1 MLEYLKYSERGYFMK
16 NNVKEIMKEYKEGIE
31 KIDNAYKVEKV
42 EKNDFSEINKKIEY
56 EKHFIGVLE
65 SEAKGENK
73 ALIERAK
80 ERLEKASKE
89 KEEKEKVEKIDLSEI
104 NKKIEYEK
112 HFIEV
117 LESEAKEENK
127 VLIERAKERLE
138 EASKEKEEKE
148 KQNAEIDEKNEK
160 NKNDKAKLRNEK
172 VILPSGREVTR
183 AEKDKIEK
191 NYLKDTAIRKLTQ
204 ESKNISE
211 EITKKD
217 KELKENIDKKMNFRY
232 EFEKDAEG
240 KSTGKVLNE
249 KELDGIIATIHNLK
263 KDMTELNGMQAECQK
278 YLEELKQK
286 DQEKMDEVAK
296 AWNNVKP
303 EEKEVETKQVSE
315 PQTNSQSQTSSEQ
328 SREGNSQPNNND
340 INGLEENILRQTQL
354 EEQEGKNGNS
364 QNEQPKVDT
373 EKNGSEQPETDI
385 DENEEKEA
393 EKPGIVIARKVT
405 ITNKQNFFGV
415 GKIGKIFK
423 KDNEDK
429 IANLK
434 TIFTKGKEETLND
447 IAENVDPAII
457 EGVIELRKRNM
468 LTEKQAQKAIINLAT
483 GSATKENL
491 DFTIEYNMKDLS
503 KWAFLPWNRGVRDQ
517 IAKVAEENREN
528 EIAEFTDGVEY
539 EPNPIKRM
547 MARVK
552 QKKLGNGKEKEDNVE
567 EKTSKVSNVFKK
579 RIKDEAQ
586 KSDYEQLRDDI
597 IAGKDVESLDEII
610 KKAKEATR
618 TGKIST
624 TELQNLMNNAE
635 TMKKDIASRENEEPE
650 EKKVIINDPQEME
663 K

>member
-31 KIDNAYKVEKV
+31 KIDNAYKVEKI
-42 EKNDFSEINKKIEY
+42 DF
-56 EKHFIGVLE
+56 
-65 SEAKGENK
+65 
-73 ALIERAK
+73 
-80 ERLEKASKE
+80 
-89 KEEKEKVEKIDLSEI
+89 SEI

-160 NKNDKAKLRNEK
+160 NKSDKAKLRNEK

-278 YLEELKQK
+278 YLEEFKQK

-328 SREGNSQPNNND
+328 PREGNSQPNNND

-354 EEQEGKNGNS
+354 EEQEGKNENS
-364 QNEQPKVDT
+364 QNEQPEVDT
-373 EKNGSEQPETDI
+373 EKNGSEQPETGR
-385 DENEEKEA
+385 DENVEKET

-429 IANLK
+429 TANLK
-434 TIFTKGKEETLND
+434 KIFAKGKEETLND
-447 IAENVDPAII
+447 IAEKVDPAII

-468 LTEKQAQKAIINLAT
+468 LTEKQAQKAIFNLAT

-517 IAKVAEENREN
+517 VAKVAEENRKN

-567 EKTSKVSNVFKK
+567 EKTSKASNVFKK

>member
-31 KIDNAYKVEKV
+31 KIDNAYKV
-42 EKNDFSEINKKIEY
+42 
-56 EKHFIGVLE
+56 
-65 SEAKGENK
+65 
-73 ALIERAK
+73 
-80 ERLEKASKE
+80 
-89 KEEKEKVEKIDLSEI
+89 EKVEKIDLSEI

-160 NKNDKAKLRNEK
+160 NKSDKAELKNEK
-172 VILPSGREVTR
+172 VVLSSGREVTR

-191 NYLKDTAIRKLTQ
+191 NHLKDTAIRKLTQ

-240 KSTGKVLNE
+240 KSTGNVLNE
-249 KELDGIIATIHNLK
+249 KELDEIIATINNLK
-263 KDMTELNGMQAECQK
+263 KDMTELNGMQVECQK
-278 YLEELKQK
+278 YLEEFKQK
-286 DQEKMDEVAK
+286 DQERMGEVAK

-303 EEKEVETKQVSE
+303 EEKEAKNVETKQVSE
-315 PQTNSQSQTSSEQ
+315 QQPNSQSQTSSEQ
-328 SREGNSQPNNND
+328 LREGNSQPNNND

-364 QNEQPKVDT
+364 QNEQPEVDT
-373 EKNGSEQPETDI
+373 EKET
-385 DENEEKEA
+385 
-393 EKPGIVIARKVT
+393 EKPRIVIARKVT

-423 KDNEDK
+423 KDNEYK
-429 IANLK
+429 IANHK

-552 QKKLGNGKEKEDNVE
+552 QKKLGNGKEKEDKEKEDNVE
-567 EKTSKVSNVFKK
+567 EKTSKASDVFKK

>member
-31 KIDNAYKVEKV
+31 KIDNAYKVEKI
-42 EKNDFSEINKKIEY
+42 DFSEINKKIEY
-56 EKHFIGVLE
+56 EKHFIEVLE
-65 SEAKGENK
+65 GEAKEENK
-73 ALIERAK
+73 VLIERAK
-80 ERLEKASKE
+80 ERLKEALKE
-89 KEEKEKVEKIDLSEI
+89 KKVDLSEI

-160 NKNDKAKLRNEK
+160 NKSDKAKLRNEK

-296 AWNNVKP
+296 AWNNVKK
-303 EEKEVETKQVSE
+303 EEKDTKKFEPKPNPKPDPKPDPKPQQNPIVPVSHV
-315 PQTNSQSQTSSEQ
+315 
-328 SREGNSQPNNND
+328 
-340 INGLEENILRQTQL
+340 
-354 EEQEGKNGNS
+354 KNYDNK
-364 QNEQPKVDT
+364 PK
-373 EKNGSEQPETDI
+373 
-385 DENEEKEA
+385 
-393 EKPGIVIARKVT
+393 IVISRNVT
-405 ITNKQNFFGV
+405 IGTDKKNKG
-415 GKIGKIFK
+415 IGKIRGILKQDKNK
-423 KDNEDK
+423 KYESLKNILVNE
-429 IANLK
+429 N
-434 TIFTKGKEETLND
+434 EETLNA
-447 IAENVDPAII
+447 IIKKVDPLVLQGI
-457 EGVIELRKRNM
+457 VELQENNMISNYDAEKSIKR
-468 LTEKQAQKAIINLAT
+468 LA
-483 GSATKENL
+483 GEIATKENL
-491 DFTIEYNMKDLS
+491 AFELEYDMKDLS
-503 KWAFLPWNRGVRDQ
+503 KGAFWPWNRAVRDQ
-517 IAKVAEENREN
+517 VARVAEENREKG
-528 EIAEFTDGVEY
+528 IAEFIDGVEY

-567 EKTSKVSNVFKK
+567 EKTSKASNVFKK

>member
-1 MLEYLKYSERGYFMK
+1 MRKKILSIALAVMMAIPTMPVMAASDKDVLGDWYANIYGVGIQVTFRKGGSYLISMDGVNNGDPEEGTWKMTGDAITLDEGEENSMNLTVKGNSISADSGEFTLSREETEYDGYTPAKLVDADEKDFDGIWKADYVSTGNITAPVDVFGISGAFISVKSGKLELFLNSDAY
-16 NNVKEIMKEYKEGIE
+16 E
-31 KIDNAYKVEKV
+31 KPLDAEDLTVEFKDNACT
-42 EKNDFSEINKKIEY
+42 FTS
-56 EKHFIGVLE
+56 
-65 SEAKGENK
+65 
-73 ALIERAK
+73 
-80 ERLEKASKE
+80 
-89 KEEKEKVEKIDLSEI
+89 
-104 NKKIEYEK
+104 
-112 HFIEV
+112 
-117 LESEAKEENK
+117 
-127 VLIERAKERLE
+127 
-138 EASKEKEEKE
+138 
-148 KQNAEIDEKNEK
+148 
-160 NKNDKAKLRNEK
+160 
-172 VILPSGREVTR
+172 
-183 AEKDKIEK
+183 EKD
-191 NYLKDTAIRKLTQ
+191 
-204 ESKNISE
+204 
-211 EITKKD
+211 
-217 KELKENIDKKMNFRY
+217 
-232 EFEKDAEG
+232 
-240 KSTGKVLNE
+240 
-249 KELDGIIATIHNLK
+249 
-263 KDMTELNGMQAECQK
+263 
-278 YLEELKQK
+278 
-286 DQEKMDEVAK
+286 
-296 AWNNVKP
+296 
-303 EEKEVETKQVSE
+303 
-315 PQTNSQSQTSSEQ
+315 
-328 SREGNSQPNNND
+328 
-340 INGLEENILRQTQL
+340 
-354 EEQEGKNGNS
+354 
-364 QNEQPKVDT
+364 
-373 EKNGSEQPETDI
+373 
-385 DENEEKEA
+385 EEKEA

-434 TIFTKGKEETLND
+434 TIFAKGKEETLND

-567 EKTSKVSNVFKK
+567 EKTSKASNVFKK

-635 TMKKDIASRENEEPE
+635 TMKKDIASRENEESE

>member
-31 KIDNAYKVEKV
+31 KIDNAYKV
-42 EKNDFSEINKKIEY
+42 
-56 EKHFIGVLE
+56 
-65 SEAKGENK
+65 
-73 ALIERAK
+73 
-80 ERLEKASKE
+80 
-89 KEEKEKVEKIDLSEI
+89 EKVEKIDLSEI

-160 NKNDKAKLRNEK
+160 NKSDKAELKNEK
-172 VILPSGREVTR
+172 VVLSSGREVTR

-191 NYLKDTAIRKLTQ
+191 NHLKDTAIRKLTQ

-217 KELKENIDKKMNFRY
+217 KELKENVDKKMNFRY

-240 KSTGKVLNE
+240 KSTGNVLNE
-249 KELDGIIATIHNLK
+249 KELDEIIATINNLK
-263 KDMTELNGMQAECQK
+263 KDMTELNGMQVECQK
-278 YLEELKQK
+278 YLEEFKQK
-286 DQEKMDEVAK
+286 DQERMGEVAK

-303 EEKEVETKQVSE
+303 EEKEAKNVETKQVSE
-315 PQTNSQSQTSSEQ
+315 QQPNSQSQTSSEQ
-328 SREGNSQPNNND
+328 LREGNSQPNNND

-364 QNEQPKVDT
+364 QNEQPEVDT
-373 EKNGSEQPETDI
+373 EKET
-385 DENEEKEA
+385 
-393 EKPGIVIARKVT
+393 EKPRIVIARKVT

-552 QKKLGNGKEKEDNVE
+552 QKKLGNGKEKEDKEKEDNVE
-567 EKTSKVSNVFKK
+567 EKTSKASDVFKK

-650 EKKVIINDPQEME
+650 EKEVIINDPQEME

>member
-31 KIDNAYKVEKV
+31 KIDNAYKV
-42 EKNDFSEINKKIEY
+42 
-56 EKHFIGVLE
+56 
-65 SEAKGENK
+65 
-73 ALIERAK
+73 
-80 ERLEKASKE
+80 
-89 KEEKEKVEKIDLSEI
+89 EKVEKIDLSEI

-160 NKNDKAKLRNEK
+160 NKSDKAELKNEK
-172 VILPSGREVTR
+172 VVLSSGREVTR

-191 NYLKDTAIRKLTQ
+191 NHLKDTAIRKLTQ

-240 KSTGKVLNE
+240 KSTGNVLNE
-249 KELDGIIATIHNLK
+249 KELDEIIATINNLK
-263 KDMTELNGMQAECQK
+263 KDMTELNGMQVECQK
-278 YLEELKQK
+278 YLEEFKQK
-286 DQEKMDEVAK
+286 DQERMGEVAK

-303 EEKEVETKQVSE
+303 EEKEAKNVETKQVSE
-315 PQTNSQSQTSSEQ
+315 QQPNSQSQTSSEQ
-328 SREGNSQPNNND
+328 LREGNSQPNNND

-364 QNEQPKVDT
+364 QNEQPEVDT
-373 EKNGSEQPETDI
+373 EKET
-385 DENEEKEA
+385 
-393 EKPGIVIARKVT
+393 EKPRIVIARKVT

-552 QKKLGNGKEKEDNVE
+552 QKKLGNGKEKEDKEKEDNVE
-567 EKTSKVSNVFKK
+567 EKTSKASDVFKK

>member
-1 MLEYLKYSERGYFMK
+1 MNS
-16 NNVKEIMKEYKEGIE
+16 
-31 KIDNAYKVEKV
+31 
-42 EKNDFSEINKKIEY
+42 
-56 EKHFIGVLE
+56 
-65 SEAKGENK
+65 
-73 ALIERAK
+73 
-80 ERLEKASKE
+80 
-89 KEEKEKVEKIDLSEI
+89 
-104 NKKIEYEK
+104 
-112 HFIEV
+112 
-117 LESEAKEENK
+117 
-127 VLIERAKERLE
+127 
-138 EASKEKEEKE
+138 
-148 KQNAEIDEKNEK
+148 
-160 NKNDKAKLRNEK
+160 
-172 VILPSGREVTR
+172 
-183 AEKDKIEK
+183 
-191 NYLKDTAIRKLTQ
+191 
-204 ESKNISE
+204 
-211 EITKKD
+211 
-217 KELKENIDKKMNFRY
+217 KKMQKANQQ
-232 EFEKDAEG
+232 
-240 KSTGKVLNE
+240 VNE
-249 KELDGIIATIHNLK
+249 KELDEIIATINNLK
-263 KDMTELNGMQAECQK
+263 KDMTELNGMQVECQK
-278 YLEELKQK
+278 YLEEFKQK
-286 DQEKMDEVAK
+286 DQERMGEVAK

-303 EEKEVETKQVSE
+303 EEKEAKNVETKQVSE
-315 PQTNSQSQTSSEQ
+315 QQPNSQSQTSSEQ
-328 SREGNSQPNNND
+328 LREGNSQPNNND

-364 QNEQPKVDT
+364 QNEQPEVDT
-373 EKNGSEQPETDI
+373 EKET
-385 DENEEKEA
+385 
-393 EKPGIVIARKVT
+393 EKPRIVIARKVT

-552 QKKLGNGKEKEDNVE
+552 QKKLGNGKEKEDKEKEDNVE
-567 EKTSKVSNVFKK
+567 EKTSKASDVFKK

-650 EKKVIINDPQEME
+650 EKEVIINDPQEME

>member
-16 NNVKEIMKEYKEGIE
+16 NNVKEIMKEYKEKIE
-31 KIDNAYKVEKV
+31 KIDNAYKVK
-42 EKNDFSEINKKIEY
+42 
-56 EKHFIGVLE
+56 
-65 SEAKGENK
+65 
-73 ALIERAK
+73 
-80 ERLEKASKE
+80 
-89 KEEKEKVEKIDLSEI
+89 KVEKIDLSEI

-160 NKNDKAKLRNEK
+160 NKSDKAKLKNEK
-172 VILPSGREVTR
+172 VVLSSGREVTR

-191 NYLKDTAIRKLTQ
+191 NHLKDTAIRKLTQ

-232 EFEKDAEG
+232 EFEKDAKG

-249 KELDGIIATIHNLK
+249 KELDEIIATIHNLK
-263 KDMTELNGMQAECQK
+263 KDMTELNGMQVECQK
-278 YLEELKQK
+278 YLEEFKQK
-286 DQEKMDEVAK
+286 DQERMGEVAK

-303 EEKEVETKQVSE
+303 
-315 PQTNSQSQTSSEQ
+315 
-328 SREGNSQPNNND
+328 
-340 INGLEENILRQTQL
+340 
-354 EEQEGKNGNS
+354 
-364 QNEQPKVDT
+364 
-373 EKNGSEQPETDI
+373 
-385 DENEEKEA
+385 EEKEA

-434 TIFTKGKEETLND
+434 TIFAKGKEETLND

-567 EKTSKVSNVFKK
+567 EKTSKASNVFKK

-635 TMKKDIASRENEEPE
+635 TMKKDIASRENEESE

>member
-16 NNVKEIMKEYKEGIE
+16 NNVKEIMKEYKEKIE
-31 KIDNAYKVEKV
+31 KIDNAYKVK
-42 EKNDFSEINKKIEY
+42 
-56 EKHFIGVLE
+56 
-65 SEAKGENK
+65 
-73 ALIERAK
+73 
-80 ERLEKASKE
+80 
-89 KEEKEKVEKIDLSEI
+89 KVEKIDLSEI

-160 NKNDKAKLRNEK
+160 NKSDKAKLKNEK
-172 VILPSGREVTR
+172 VVLSSGREVTR

-191 NYLKDTAIRKLTQ
+191 NHLKDTAIRKLTQ

-232 EFEKDAEG
+232 EFEKDAKG

-249 KELDGIIATIHNLK
+249 KELDEIIATIHNLK
-263 KDMTELNGMQAECQK
+263 KDMTELNGMQVECQK
-278 YLEELKQK
+278 YLEEFKQK
-286 DQEKMDEVAK
+286 DQERMGEVAK

-303 EEKEVETKQVSE
+303 EEKEAKNVETKQVSE
-315 PQTNSQSQTSSEQ
+315 QQPNSQSQTSSEQ

-364 QNEQPKVDT
+364 KNEQTEVDT
-373 EKNGSEQPETDI
+373 EKNGSEQPETGR
-385 DENEEKEA
+385 DESEEKEA

-434 TIFTKGKEETLND
+434 TIFAKGKEETLND

-457 EGVIELRKRNM
+457 VGVIVLRKRYM

-567 EKTSKVSNVFKK
+567 EKTSKASNVFKK

-635 TMKKDIASRENEEPE
+635 TMKKDIASRENEESE

>member
-31 KIDNAYKVEKV
+31 KIDNAYKV
-42 EKNDFSEINKKIEY
+42 
-56 EKHFIGVLE
+56 
-65 SEAKGENK
+65 
-73 ALIERAK
+73 
-80 ERLEKASKE
+80 
-89 KEEKEKVEKIDLSEI
+89 EKVEKIDLSEI

-160 NKNDKAKLRNEK
+160 NKSDKAELKNEK
-172 VILPSGREVTR
+172 IVLSSGREVTR

-191 NYLKDTAIRKLTQ
+191 NHLKDTAIRKLTQ

-217 KELKENIDKKMNFRY
+217 KELKENVDKKMNFRY

-240 KSTGKVLNE
+240 KSTGNVLNE
-249 KELDGIIATIHNLK
+249 KELDEIIATINNLK
-263 KDMTELNGMQAECQK
+263 KDMTELNGMQVECQK
-278 YLEELKQK
+278 YLEEFKQK
-286 DQEKMDEVAK
+286 DQERMGEVAK
-296 AWNNVKP
+296 AWNNVKT
-303 EEKEVETKQVSE
+303 EEKEAKNVETKQVSE
-315 PQTNSQSQTSSEQ
+315 QQPNSQSQTSSEQ
-328 SREGNSQPNNND
+328 LREGNSQPNNND

-364 QNEQPKVDT
+364 QNEQPEVDT
-373 EKNGSEQPETDI
+373 EKET
-385 DENEEKEA
+385 
-393 EKPGIVIARKVT
+393 EKPRIVIARKVT

-552 QKKLGNGKEKEDNVE
+552 QKKLGNGKEKEDKEKEDNVE
-567 EKTSKVSNVFKK
+567 EKTSKASDVFKK

-650 EKKVIINDPQEME
+650 EKEVIINDPQEME

>member
-31 KIDNAYKVEKV
+31 KIDNAYKVEKI
-42 EKNDFSEINKKIEY
+42 DFSEINKKIEY
-56 EKHFIGVLE
+56 EKHFIEVLE
-65 SEAKGENK
+65 GEAKEENK
-73 ALIERAK
+73 VLIERAK
-80 ERLEKASKE
+80 ERLKEALKE
-89 KEEKEKVEKIDLSEI
+89 KKVDLSEI

-160 NKNDKAKLRNEK
+160 NKSDKAKLRNEK

-278 YLEELKQK
+278 YLEEFKQK

-328 SREGNSQPNNND
+328 PREGNSQPNNND

-354 EEQEGKNGNS
+354 EEQEGKNENS
-364 QNEQPKVDT
+364 QNEQPEVDT
-373 EKNGSEQPETDI
+373 EKNGSEQPETGR
-385 DENEEKEA
+385 DEN
-393 EKPGIVIARKVT
+393 
-405 ITNKQNFFGV
+405 
-415 GKIGKIFK
+415 
-423 KDNEDK
+423 
-429 IANLK
+429 
-434 TIFTKGKEETLND
+434 
-447 IAENVDPAII
+447 
-457 EGVIELRKRNM
+457 
-468 LTEKQAQKAIINLAT
+468 
-483 GSATKENL
+483 
-491 DFTIEYNMKDLS
+491 
-503 KWAFLPWNRGVRDQ
+503 
-517 IAKVAEENREN
+517 
-528 EIAEFTDGVEY
+528 VE
-539 EPNPIKRM
+539 
-547 MARVK
+547 
-552 QKKLGNGKEKEDNVE
+552 
-567 EKTSKVSNVFKK
+567 
-579 RIKDEAQ
+579 
-586 KSDYEQLRDDI
+586 
-597 IAGKDVESLDEII
+597 
-610 KKAKEATR
+610 
-618 TGKIST
+618 
-624 TELQNLMNNAE
+624 
-635 TMKKDIASRENEEPE
+635 
-650 EKKVIINDPQEME
+650 
-663 K
+663 

>member
-42 EKNDFSEINKKIEY
+42 EK
-56 EKHFIGVLE
+56 
-65 SEAKGENK
+65 
-73 ALIERAK
+73 
-80 ERLEKASKE
+80 
-89 KEEKEKVEKIDLSEI
+89 IDLSEI

-117 LESEAKEENK
+117 LESEAKEENE

-160 NKNDKAKLRNEK
+160 NKSDKAELKNEK
-172 VILPSGREVTR
+172 VVLSSGREVTR

-191 NYLKDTAIRKLTQ
+191 NHLKDTAIRKLTQ

-217 KELKENIDKKMNFRY
+217 KELKENVDKKMNFRY

-240 KSTGKVLNE
+240 KSTGNVLNE
-249 KELDGIIATIHNLK
+249 KELDEIIATINNLK
-263 KDMTELNGMQAECQK
+263 KDMTELNGMQVECQK
-278 YLEELKQK
+278 YLEEFKQK
-286 DQEKMDEVAK
+286 DQERMGEVAK

-303 EEKEVETKQVSE
+303 EEKEAKNVETKQVSE
-315 PQTNSQSQTSSEQ
+315 QQPNSQSQTSSEQ

-364 QNEQPKVDT
+364 QNEQPEVDT
-373 EKNGSEQPETDI
+373 
-385 DENEEKEA
+385 EKEA
-393 EKPGIVIARKVT
+393 EKPRIVIARKVT

-429 IANLK
+429 IENLK

-552 QKKLGNGKEKEDNVE
+552 QKKLGNGKEKEDKEKEDNVE
-567 EKTSKVSNVFKK
+567 EKTSKASDVFKK

-650 EKKVIINDPQEME
+650 EKEVIINDPQEME

>member
-31 KIDNAYKVEKV
+31 KIDNAYKVK
-42 EKNDFSEINKKIEY
+42 
-56 EKHFIGVLE
+56 
-65 SEAKGENK
+65 
-73 ALIERAK
+73 
-80 ERLEKASKE
+80 
-89 KEEKEKVEKIDLSEI
+89 KVEKIDLSEI

-160 NKNDKAKLRNEK
+160 NKSDKAELRNEK

-278 YLEELKQK
+278 YLEEFKQK

-315 PQTNSQSQTSSEQ
+315 LQTNSQSQTSSEQ
-328 SREGNSQPNNND
+328 PREGNSQPNNND

-364 QNEQPKVDT
+364 QNEQPEVDT
-373 EKNGSEQPETDI
+373 EKNGSEQPETGR
-385 DENEEKEA
+385 DENVEKET

-429 IANLK
+429 TANLK
-434 TIFTKGKEETLND
+434 KIFAKGKEETLND
-447 IAENVDPAII
+447 IAEKVDPAII

-468 LTEKQAQKAIINLAT
+468 LTEKQAQKAIFNLAT

-552 QKKLGNGKEKEDNVE
+552 QKKLGNGKEKEDKEKEDNVE
-567 EKTSKVSNVFKK
+567 EKTSKASDVFKK

-635 TMKKDIASRENEEPE
+635 TMKKDIASRENEELE
-650 EKKVIINDPQEME
+650 EKEVIINDPQEME

>member
-1 MLEYLKYSERGYFMK
+1 MVEISTSILSVEKEKIIDTIYDLENAKTDYFHVDVMDGEFVKNDTHDLMLEYGEYLNHVTKMPLDIHLMVKDIK
-16 NNVKEIMKEYKEGIE
+16 NFVDSYKIFGPNLITFHYEACKDKVEVKENINYIKEKARRVGIAIKPE
-31 KIDNAYKVEKV
+31 TPV
-42 EKNDFSEINKKIEY
+42 SEIYEFLPFVHVVLVMTVEPGEGGQKLIPETINKIE
-56 EKHFIGVLE
+56 EL
-65 SEAKGENK
+65 NK
-73 ALIERAK
+73 
-80 ERLEKASKE
+80 
-89 KEEKEKVEKIDLSEI
+89 
-104 NKKIEYEK
+104 Y
-112 HFIEV
+112 
-117 LESEAKEENK
+117 
-127 VLIERAKERLE
+127 
-138 EASKEKEEKE
+138 
-148 KQNAEIDEKNEK
+148 
-160 NKNDKAKLRNEK
+160 RNEK

-278 YLEELKQK
+278 YLEEFKQK

-328 SREGNSQPNNND
+328 PREGNSQPNNND

-354 EEQEGKNGNS
+354 EEQEGKNENS
-364 QNEQPKVDT
+364 QNEQPEVDT
-373 EKNGSEQPETDI
+373 EKNGSEQPETGR
-385 DENEEKEA
+385 DENVEKET

-429 IANLK
+429 TANLK
-434 TIFTKGKEETLND
+434 KIFAKGKEETLND
-447 IAENVDPAII
+447 IAEKVDPAII

-468 LTEKQAQKAIINLAT
+468 LTEKQAQKAIFNLAT

-517 IAKVAEENREN
+517 VAKVAEENRKN

-567 EKTSKVSNVFKK
+567 EKTSKASNVFKK

>member
-31 KIDNAYKVEKV
+31 KIDNAYKV
-42 EKNDFSEINKKIEY
+42 
-56 EKHFIGVLE
+56 
-65 SEAKGENK
+65 
-73 ALIERAK
+73 
-80 ERLEKASKE
+80 
-89 KEEKEKVEKIDLSEI
+89 EKVEKIDLSEI

-160 NKNDKAKLRNEK
+160 NKSDKAELKNEK
-172 VILPSGREVTR
+172 VVLSSGREVTR

-191 NYLKDTAIRKLTQ
+191 NHLKDTAIRKLTQ

-240 KSTGKVLNE
+240 KSTGNVLNE
-249 KELDGIIATIHNLK
+249 KELDEIIATINNLK
-263 KDMTELNGMQAECQK
+263 KDMTELNGMQVECQK
-278 YLEELKQK
+278 YLEEFKQK
-286 DQEKMDEVAK
+286 DQERMGEVAK

-303 EEKEVETKQVSE
+303 EEKEAKNVETKQVSE
-315 PQTNSQSQTSSEQ
+315 QQPNSQSQTSSEQ
-328 SREGNSQPNNND
+328 LREGNSQPNNND

-364 QNEQPKVDT
+364 QNEQPEVDT
-373 EKNGSEQPETDI
+373 EKET
-385 DENEEKEA
+385 
-393 EKPGIVIARKVT
+393 EKPRIVIARKVT

-552 QKKLGNGKEKEDNVE
+552 QKKLGNGKEKEDKEKEDNVE
-567 EKTSKVSNVFKK
+567 EKTSKASDVFKK

-610 KKAKEATR
+610 KKAKEATI

-650 EKKVIINDPQEME
+650 EKEVIINDPQEME

>member
-42 EKNDFSEINKKIEY
+42 EK
-56 EKHFIGVLE
+56 
-65 SEAKGENK
+65 
-73 ALIERAK
+73 
-80 ERLEKASKE
+80 
-89 KEEKEKVEKIDLSEI
+89 IDLSEI

-117 LESEAKEENK
+117 LESEAKEENE

-160 NKNDKAKLRNEK
+160 NKSDKAELKNEK
-172 VILPSGREVTR
+172 VVLSSGREVTR

-191 NYLKDTAIRKLTQ
+191 NHLKDTAIRKLTQ

-217 KELKENIDKKMNFRY
+217 KELKENVDKKMNFRY

-240 KSTGKVLNE
+240 KSTGNVLNE
-249 KELDGIIATIHNLK
+249 KELDEIIATINNLK
-263 KDMTELNGMQAECQK
+263 KDMTELNGMQVECQK
-278 YLEELKQK
+278 YLEEFKQK
-286 DQEKMDEVAK
+286 DQERMGEVAK

-303 EEKEVETKQVSE
+303 EEKEAKNVETKQVSE
-315 PQTNSQSQTSSEQ
+315 QQPNSQSQTSSEQ
-328 SREGNSQPNNND
+328 LREGNSQPNNND

-364 QNEQPKVDT
+364 QNEQPEVDT
-373 EKNGSEQPETDI
+373 EKET
-385 DENEEKEA
+385 
-393 EKPGIVIARKVT
+393 EKPRIVIARKVT

-552 QKKLGNGKEKEDNVE
+552 QKKLGNGKEKEDKEKEDNVE
-567 EKTSKVSNVFKK
+567 EKTSKASDVFKK

-650 EKKVIINDPQEME
+650 EKEVIINDPQEME

>member
-31 KIDNAYKVEKV
+31 KIDNAYKV
-42 EKNDFSEINKKIEY
+42 
-56 EKHFIGVLE
+56 
-65 SEAKGENK
+65 
-73 ALIERAK
+73 
-80 ERLEKASKE
+80 
-89 KEEKEKVEKIDLSEI
+89 EKVEKIDLSEI

-160 NKNDKAKLRNEK
+160 NKSDKAELKNEK
-172 VILPSGREVTR
+172 VVLSSGREVTR

-191 NYLKDTAIRKLTQ
+191 NHLKDTAIRKLTQ

-217 KELKENIDKKMNFRY
+217 KELKENVDKKMNFRY

-240 KSTGKVLNE
+240 KSTGNVLNE
-249 KELDGIIATIHNLK
+249 KELDEIIATINNLK
-263 KDMTELNGMQAECQK
+263 KDMTELNGMQVECQK
-278 YLEELKQK
+278 YLEEFKQK
-286 DQEKMDEVAK
+286 DQERMDEVAK

-303 EEKEVETKQVSE
+303 EEKEAKNVETKQVSE
-315 PQTNSQSQTSSEQ
+315 QQPNSQSQTSSEQ

-364 QNEQPKVDT
+364 QNEQPEVDT
-373 EKNGSEQPETDI
+373 EKET
-385 DENEEKEA
+385 
-393 EKPGIVIARKVT
+393 EKPRIVIARKVT

-552 QKKLGNGKEKEDNVE
+552 QKKLGNGKEKEDKEKEDNVE
-567 EKTSKVSNVFKK
+567 EKTSKASDVFKK

-650 EKKVIINDPQEME
+650 EKEVIINDPQEME

>member
-31 KIDNAYKVEKV
+31 KIDNAYKV
-42 EKNDFSEINKKIEY
+42 
-56 EKHFIGVLE
+56 
-65 SEAKGENK
+65 
-73 ALIERAK
+73 
-80 ERLEKASKE
+80 
-89 KEEKEKVEKIDLSEI
+89 EKVEKIDLSEI

-160 NKNDKAKLRNEK
+160 NKSDKAELKNEK
-172 VILPSGREVTR
+172 VVLSSGREVTR

-191 NYLKDTAIRKLTQ
+191 NHLKDTAIRKLTQ

-240 KSTGKVLNE
+240 KSTGNVLNE
-249 KELDGIIATIHNLK
+249 KELDEIIATINNLK
-263 KDMTELNGMQAECQK
+263 KDMTELNGMQVECQK
-278 YLEELKQK
+278 YLEEFKQK
-286 DQEKMDEVAK
+286 DQERMDEVAK

-303 EEKEVETKQVSE
+303 EEKEAKNVETKQVSE
-315 PQTNSQSQTSSEQ
+315 QQPNSQSQTSSEQ

-364 QNEQPKVDT
+364 QNEQPEVDT
-373 EKNGSEQPETDI
+373 EKET
-385 DENEEKEA
+385 
-393 EKPGIVIARKVT
+393 EKPRIVIARKVT

-429 IANLK
+429 IENLK

-552 QKKLGNGKEKEDNVE
+552 QKKLGNGKEKEDKEKEDNVE
-567 EKTSKVSNVFKK
+567 EKTSKASDVFKK

-650 EKKVIINDPQEME
+650 EKEVIINDPQEME

>member
-31 KIDNAYKVEKV
+31 KIDNAYKV
-42 EKNDFSEINKKIEY
+42 
-56 EKHFIGVLE
+56 
-65 SEAKGENK
+65 
-73 ALIERAK
+73 
-80 ERLEKASKE
+80 
-89 KEEKEKVEKIDLSEI
+89 EKVEKIDLSEI

-160 NKNDKAKLRNEK
+160 NKSDKAELKNEK
-172 VILPSGREVTR
+172 VVLSSGREVTR

-191 NYLKDTAIRKLTQ
+191 NHLKDTAIRKLTQ

-240 KSTGKVLNE
+240 KSTGNVLNE
-249 KELDGIIATIHNLK
+249 KELDEIIATINNLK
-263 KDMTELNGMQAECQK
+263 KDMTELNGMQVECQK
-278 YLEELKQK
+278 YLEEFKQK
-286 DQEKMDEVAK
+286 DQERMGEVAK

-303 EEKEVETKQVSE
+303 EEKEAKNVETKQVSE
-315 PQTNSQSQTSSEQ
+315 QQPNSQSQTSSEQ
-328 SREGNSQPNNND
+328 LREGNSQPNNND

-364 QNEQPKVDT
+364 QNEQPEVDT
-373 EKNGSEQPETDI
+373 EKET
-385 DENEEKEA
+385 
-393 EKPGIVIARKVT
+393 EKPRIVIARKVT

-552 QKKLGNGKEKEDNVE
+552 QKKLGNGKEKEDKEKEDNVE
-567 EKTSKVSNVFKK
+567 EKTSKASDVFKK

-650 EKKVIINDPQEME
+650 EKEVIINDPQEME

>member
-1 MLEYLKYSERGYFMK
+1 MG
-16 NNVKEIMKEYKEGIE
+16 
-31 KIDNAYKVEKV
+31 
-42 EKNDFSEINKKIEY
+42 
-56 EKHFIGVLE
+56 
-65 SEAKGENK
+65 
-73 ALIERAK
+73 
-80 ERLEKASKE
+80 
-89 KEEKEKVEKIDLSEI
+89 
-104 NKKIEYEK
+104 
-112 HFIEV
+112 
-117 LESEAKEENK
+117 
-127 VLIERAKERLE
+127 
-138 EASKEKEEKE
+138 
-148 KQNAEIDEKNEK
+148 
-160 NKNDKAKLRNEK
+160 
-172 VILPSGREVTR
+172 
-183 AEKDKIEK
+183 
-191 NYLKDTAIRKLTQ
+191 
-204 ESKNISE
+204 
-211 EITKKD
+211 
-217 KELKENIDKKMNFRY
+217 
-232 EFEKDAEG
+232 
-240 KSTGKVLNE
+240 
-249 KELDGIIATIHNLK
+249 
-263 KDMTELNGMQAECQK
+263 
-278 YLEELKQK
+278 
-286 DQEKMDEVAK
+286 EVAK

-303 EEKEVETKQVSE
+303 EEKEAKNVETKQVSE
-315 PQTNSQSQTSSEQ
+315 QQPNSQSQTSSEQ
-328 SREGNSQPNNND
+328 LREGNSQPNNND

-364 QNEQPKVDT
+364 QNEQPEVDT
-373 EKNGSEQPETDI
+373 EKET
-385 DENEEKEA
+385 
-393 EKPGIVIARKVT
+393 EKPRIVIARKVT

-552 QKKLGNGKEKEDNVE
+552 QKKLGNGKEKEDKEKEDNVE
-567 EKTSKVSNVFKK
+567 EKTSKASDVFKK

>member
-1 MLEYLKYSERGYFMK
+1 MK
-16 NNVKEIMKEYKEGIE
+16 
-31 KIDNAYKVEKV
+31 
-42 EKNDFSEINKKIEY
+42 
-56 EKHFIGVLE
+56 
-65 SEAKGENK
+65 
-73 ALIERAK
+73 
-80 ERLEKASKE
+80 
-89 KEEKEKVEKIDLSEI
+89 
-104 NKKIEYEK
+104 
-112 HFIEV
+112 
-117 LESEAKEENK
+117 
-127 VLIERAKERLE
+127 
-138 EASKEKEEKE
+138 
-148 KQNAEIDEKNEK
+148 
-160 NKNDKAKLRNEK
+160 
-172 VILPSGREVTR
+172 P
-183 AEKDKIEK
+183 
-191 NYLKDTAIRKLTQ
+191 
-204 ESKNISE
+204 
-211 EITKKD
+211 
-217 KELKENIDKKMNFRY
+217 
-232 EFEKDAEG
+232 
-240 KSTGKVLNE
+240 
-249 KELDGIIATIHNLK
+249 
-263 KDMTELNGMQAECQK
+263 
-278 YLEELKQK
+278 
-286 DQEKMDEVAK
+286 
-296 AWNNVKP
+296 
-303 EEKEVETKQVSE
+303 
-315 PQTNSQSQTSSEQ
+315 
-328 SREGNSQPNNND
+328 
-340 INGLEENILRQTQL
+340 
-354 EEQEGKNGNS
+354 
-364 QNEQPKVDT
+364 
-373 EKNGSEQPETDI
+373 
-385 DENEEKEA
+385 EEKEA

-434 TIFTKGKEETLND
+434 TIFAKGKEETLND

-567 EKTSKVSNVFKK
+567 EKTSKASNVFKK

-635 TMKKDIASRENEEPE
+635 TMKKDIASRENEESE